1 MRARAFAA
9 ALAAVALV
17 AAVSAAGAA
26 AEVQTIDFEAAPLN
40 APFGGQGDIVFRQD
54 LGFRPYATEV
64 GARAQSGTR
73 VGDAGRCFEET
84 GRSCEFFQAN
94 TTVELART
102 AESVTVF
109 VGRFGPIAAGEAPEQ
124 AVLTAFSADGS
135 IVGLSRIEIGD
146 EGFKRRLQVLRLNQK
161 DITRF
166 TIRANSG
173 VGGTAVATDLGFDDL
188 SVSFA
193 DGGTPDFSVAATGE
207 VVGVPQGEEVEVPV
221 RVSRINGSNGTI
233 TLAVSDLP
241 AGVSAAPVE
250 LKGTATE
257 ATLKLRAEPNA
268 PDTDFVPA
276 EATIIAESANN
287 PAVGPANRSTPLA
300 VRVGRAF
307 QLRSGDTSDA
317 DEGEVV
323 VELPSC
329 AAVDVPLEIARD
341 PALERTVTLSARQD
355 LEGATLLPPGISG
368 EFLSGPEV
376 PPGGGLVAER
386 TLRLRAGPGAGL
398 FRQPRS
404 IVVEARVEPGE
415 APHALRLRLIHTE
428 GASVSRVTPAFRAAR
443 TPRFGQPGAT
453 VRLNGQGFCEGTT
466 VLFGSD
472 QTRTPTRLVDEHA
485 LEFTVPRYAVSGEL
499 TVIPPDGGRSYPAG
513 RLSVDSV
520 RNGDAFA
527 FKNYPFGT
535 LGLAELERAFGSDDI
550 FVSVNPC
557 WPFGNCTVQT
567 GFLSPVA
574 ALDWGVLQ
582 VALRRSNGHCFGINL
597 SLQQLASRKV
607 PLSFYTRAP
616 GAQPF
621 DIPGPGGP
629 EASLE
634 TLLDANHARQFSEE
648 FLGAF
653 FKRPRGLNAQL
664 DVLRREFG
672 ISRMPMIQIYRGLRA
687 HSVLAYDLVETA
699 STARIYVYD
708 NASPFAPEE
717 EFDPGR
723 HRTKVEAGVIAID
736 KAAGTWTYEGASGWS
751 GASGDGS
758 LWVTPFEA
766 NPDDPSL
773 PGRDTLVRAV
783 SYVLL
788 GSLDGAVRSDA
799 GAYGEFLPDAGE
811 EADAAGNGAWVA
823 PAGKP
828 LDVTVTGTKDG
839 RYTQTYT
846 APSFV
851 ASVGDVATAKGV
863 RDKLSGA
870 GEGLRFESGKARVLE
885 IELAKEWGKGL
896 TSAATVRTHASA
908 GGADSAGFAKGGALV
923 YAHDGAATSV
933 EFSLTAVRPNG
944 GPSTFESGPVAVRDG
959 DLLLARPLG
968 RDLSRVRL
976 AIRGANGRKVSRV
989 LRDRKVAGRL
999 RIGKPKAT
1007 AKRLTL
1013 PFKLS
1018 GLRGRAVVGASLRL
1032 MRGNRTVARKAL
1044 SLRSG
1049 KGSHR
1054 VAWELPRGLKRGEY
1068 RLVAQL
1074 RALTLGARGSTV
1086 SDSVT
1091 STSNSQLKIPP
1102 K

>member
-1 MRARAFAA
+1 MRTRAFAA
-9 ALAAVALV
+9 ALAALALIAVVVAP
-17 AAVSAAGAA
+17 AASAEGQAISFEGA
-26 AEVQTIDFEAAPLN
+26 TLN

-54 LGFRPYATEV
+54 LGFRPYPTEV
-64 GARAQSGTR
+64 GPRAASGSQ
-73 VGDAGRCFEET
+73 VGDAGRCVEEAA
-84 GRSCEFFQAN
+84 RASACEFFQAH
-94 TTVELART
+94 TTAELTRT
-102 AESVTVF
+102 ASSVTVF
-109 VGRFGPIAAGEAPEQ
+109 VGRFGPIEPGEAPEQ
-124 AVLTAFSADGS
+124 AVLTAFRANGS
-135 IVGLSRIEIGD
+135 VVGSSKIAIDAESFR
-146 EGFKRRLQVLRLNQK
+146 RRLQVVSQAG

-166 TIRANSG
+166 TVRAISG
-173 VGGTAVATDLGFDDL
+173 ADGTAAAGDLGIDD
-188 SVSFA
+188 VAVVFVE
-193 DGGTPDFSVAATGE
+193 GGTPDFSVSTTGD

-221 RVSRINGSNGTI
+221 RVSRLNGSNGRI
-233 TLAVSDLP
+233 DLSVVGLP
-241 AGVSAAPVE
+241 EGVSAAPLRLE
-250 LKGTATE
+250 GTA
-257 ATLKLRAEPNA
+257 AAAALTLSAEPNA

-276 EATIIAESANN
+276 QAQIVAEQLGDQ
-287 PAVGPANRSTPLA
+287 AVGGGNRSAPLA

-307 QLRSGDTSDA
+307 QLRSGGTSDI

-355 LEGATLLPPGISG
+355 LEDATLLPPGISG

-386 TLRLRAGPGAGL
+386 TLRLRAGANSDL

-404 IVVEARVEPGE
+404 IVVEARVAPGE
-415 APHALRLRLIHTE
+415 APHTLRLRLIHTQ
-428 GASVSRVTPAFRAAR
+428 GANVSRVTPAFRDAR
-443 TPRFGQPGAT
+443 TPRFGRPGAT

-472 QTRTPTRLVDEHA
+472 QTRTPTTLVDEHA
-485 LEFTVPRYAVSGEL
+485 LELTVPRYAVGGQL
-499 TVIPPDGGRSYPAG
+499 TVIPPDSPSYTAG

-520 RNGDAFA
+520 RNGDAFQ

-574 ALDWGVLQ
+574 ALDWGVLN

-597 SLQQLASRKV
+597 SLQQLANRKV

-634 TLLDANHARQFSEE
+634 TLLDANHARQYSEE

-699 STARIYVYD
+699 NTARVYVYD

-751 GASGDGS
+751 GATGDGS

-839 RYTQTYT
+839 RYTQAYT
-846 APSFV
+846 APGFV

-863 RDKLSGA
+863 RDKLTGA
-870 GEGLRFESGKARVLE
+870 GEGLHFKSGKARVLE
-885 IELAKEWGKGL
+885 IELAKEWGKAL

-908 GGADSAGFAKGGALV
+908 GGADSAGFAKGGALA

-944 GPSTFESGPVAVRDG
+944 GPSTFESGPVAIRDG
-959 DLLLARPLG
+959 DRLLARPLG

-976 AIRGANGRKVSRV
+976 TIRGGGGRKVSRV
-989 LRDRKVAGRL
+989 LRDRSAGRL

-1013 PFKLS
+1013 PFKLA

-1049 KGSHR
+1049 KGAHR
-1054 VAWELPRGLKRGEY
+1054 IAWKLPRGVKRGEY

-1074 RALTLGARGSTV
+1074 RAVTLGARGSTV

-1091 STSNSQLKIPP
+1091 STSNSRLKIPP